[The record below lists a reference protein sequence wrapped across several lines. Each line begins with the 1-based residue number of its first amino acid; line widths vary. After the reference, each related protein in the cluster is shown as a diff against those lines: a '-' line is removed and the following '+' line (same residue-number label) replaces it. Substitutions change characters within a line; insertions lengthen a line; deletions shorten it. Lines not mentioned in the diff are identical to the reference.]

1 MLFQGVYC
9 NIVAYNTV
17 ISARCPILERVA
29 GHSMTLAY
37 ILCATIGGTLL
48 SVCAAALLGR
58 VMTPRLG
65 SHMIGFA
72 VGAMLTAAF
81 MDILPEAAT
90 LLPAHTLG
98 LSILAGLFGFFMLEK
113 LALWRHDHLDDGNAH
128 APSAIMI
135 LLGDGV
141 HNFVDG
147 VLIAAAFLQSPAL
160 GMTVAISVIAH
171 EIPQELGDFVILRQS
186 GIGFLPALALNL
198 LSGMTAVLGGLLG
211 WYALPLANGLVPYAL
226 AIAAASFIYIAAADL
241 VPQMQKRRRPMDIA
255 MQSSLVAGGG
265 LAISL
270 GHLV

>member
-1 MLFQGVYC
+1 
-9 NIVAYNTV
+9 
-17 ISARCPILERVA
+17 
-29 GHSMTLAY
+29 MTLFY

-48 SVCAAALLGR
+48 SVCAAAFLGR
-58 VMTPRLG
+58 LMTPRPG

-72 VGAMLTAAF
+72 VGAMLTATF
-81 MDILPEAAT
+81 MDLLPEAAT

-98 LSILAGLFGFFMLEK
+98 LSILAGLFGFFVLEK
-113 LALWRHDHLDDGNAH
+113 LLLWRHDHRSDGNDP
-128 APSAIMI
+128 APSAMMI

-160 GMTVAISVIAH
+160 GVTVAVSVIAH

-186 GIGFLPALALNL
+186 GIGFGPALALNL
-198 LSGMTAVLGGLLG
+198 LSGVPAVLGGLLG

-226 AIAAASFIYIAAADL
+226 AVAAAGFIYIAAADL
-241 VPQMQKRRRPMDIA
+241 VPQLQKRRQPIDIA
-255 MQSSLVAGGG
+255 VQSSLVAGGG